1 MFSFAQKLLTIEI
14 YREKQR
20 RHACILIPQG
30 VCFEETLSQ
39 TIKMFYLQYRTD
51 IFEANMFLKNNFSQ
65 EKTI

>member
-20 RHACILIPQG
+20 RHVYSFHKAYVLKR
-30 VCFEETLSQ
+30 LSQ
-39 TIKMFYLQYRTD
+39 TIKMCYLQYRTD
-51 IFEANMFLKNNFSQ
+51 IFEANMFLKNNFSE